1 MNRKDTIHKD
11 WKNLKVLLAGCGS
24 IGKRHARILTSLGIK
39 EIFAFDKNQEQVEA
53 LIKELPDLKQVKTYE
68 EGVKKSDAVFI
79 MTPSKLHIP
88 MAIQA
93 IHAGC
98 HVFIEKPIA
107 ISMDGVAELE
117 KLANAH
123 HKKVMVGLCMRYH
136 EGIKKAKKILDSGKI
151 GRLVS
156 VRSLVGEHFPS
167 VHPEY
172 KSMYYA
178 KYSGAF
184 ELMHDLDLAL
194 WFSGQPVKKVHS
206 VYGSFSD
213 IDIEAPD
220 VVEFL
225 LQFEDRCTATVHLDF
240 FQLPRRRNMELIG
253 TNGVLIIDF
262 TSWEKFTISIFDPT
276 KNEWV
281 SESEKTARDDMFRD
295 EDLDF
300 LECIVND
307 QPIYCNIAEGCRS
320 LRVIEAAQNNI
331 TDLNQIENL

>member
-1 MNRKDTIHKD
+1 MDKD

-24 IGKRHARILTSLGIK
+24 IGKRHARIITSLGVK
-39 EIFAFDKNQEQVEA
+39 EIFVFDKNQKQTED
-53 LIKELPDLKQVKTYE
+53 LIKELPNLKKVETYE
-68 EGVKKSDAVFI
+68 EGIEYSDAVFI

-93 IHAGC
+93 IQAGC

-107 ISMDGVAELE
+107 VTMEGVAELE
-117 KLANAH
+117 KLANANS
-123 HKKVMVGLCMRYH
+123 KKVMVGLCMRYH
-136 EGIKKAKKILDSGKI
+136 EGIKKAKEILDSGKI

-178 KYSGAF
+178 QYSGAF

-262 TSWEKFTISIFDPT
+262 TSWEQYTISIFNPE
-276 KNEWV
+276 KNEWEN
-281 SESEKTARDDMFRD
+281 ESEKTARDDMFRD

-300 LECIVND
+300 LECIAND
-307 QPIYCNIAEGCRS
+307 QPIFCNIAEGCRS

-331 TDLNQIENL
+331 TDLNEIENI